1 MNLVKNRIHLL
12 NETSFLTF
20 SFMDR
25 SIYTIIY
32 LRLLGESSSKGKFR
46 RNVRLQLYNKS
57 VYRFTD
63 CHAMTM
69 AVYWDDKRNSN
80 QPTSVAP
87 QSGATRGLVALG
99 SVLFYS
105 SPIFKYE

>member
-1 MNLVKNRIHLL
+1 MNLAKNRIHLL

-46 RNVRLQLYNKS
+46 RNVRLQLYSKS

-63 CHAMTM
+63 CQQFFGIFTFISRINTKHE
-69 AVYWDDKRNSN
+69 
-80 QPTSVAP
+80 P
-87 QSGATRGLVALG
+87 QLLSKN
-99 SVLFYS
+99 
-105 SPIFKYE
+105 IF